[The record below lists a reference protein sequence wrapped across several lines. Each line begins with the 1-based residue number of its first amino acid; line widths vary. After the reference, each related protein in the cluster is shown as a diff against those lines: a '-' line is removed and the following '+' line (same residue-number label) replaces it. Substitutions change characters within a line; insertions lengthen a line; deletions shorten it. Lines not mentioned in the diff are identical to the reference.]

1 LSGSTF
7 APFSINLFRGLCGSC
22 FCRNPGSG
30 GPRLRVLICQTS
42 STFCRVGAALDDP
55 LPLSSRTPLPGVERL
70 TKRGLQWVP
79 TADSCEASIRRDRTS
94 WRRAA
99 TLLLVGWGGYGLHY
113 VPVDLKSSG
122 SYSRRR
128 YNGVARVAWPPFIR
142 RNK

>member
-99 TLLLVGWGGYGLHY
+99 TLLLVGWGGL
-113 VPVDLKSSG
+113 
-122 SYSRRR
+122 
-128 YNGVARVAWPPFIR
+128 RVALCPGGFEIEWILQPAAVQWCCQGCLATIY
-142 RNK
+142 KAE